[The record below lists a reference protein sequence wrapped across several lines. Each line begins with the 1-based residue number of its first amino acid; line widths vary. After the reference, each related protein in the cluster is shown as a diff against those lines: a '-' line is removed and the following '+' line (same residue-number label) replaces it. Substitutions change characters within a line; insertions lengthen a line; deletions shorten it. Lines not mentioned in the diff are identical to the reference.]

1 MGVNLLGGVHL
12 KKCKQ
17 NPELKDILEVS
28 APDVYSVPVLNT
40 KGFEEEVCVSIGEQV
55 KEGTLIAKPKQ
66 QKGTF
71 VYSPASG
78 KIVNIVEK
86 FTPTGLRCPHVV
98 IMPDNKHDVHTFP
111 EMPNKTSKELLKR
124 LAISGIV
131 DANLGGAPTYL
142 RYSLNAI
149 EKKFDLYVV
158 VSNTDPYLSANEA
171 LVLHRTAEVVGGAK
185 YFAQLLASKQIV
197 FVLSNNKRHLKKVLK
212 EYLKKNEPQL
222 KYSIKEIS
230 NNYPYDNL
238 ALLNARFRDKRN
250 PLVEKNY
257 KKAFVEDAITCYAFF
272 NSVEFNRPINFRVIT
287 VSGNGINK
295 SGNYIVKH
303 GTSFEHILSYV
314 DANKTDKQIK
324 ILNGGIMSGLSQHST
339 DVCSNSETLSV
350 TVIEDNGQSNNEES
364 PCINCGRCAQVCPMN
379 LLPNKLDEFCVARK
393 NYDAERYGIKDCIE
407 CGCCSFVCPAK
418 RYISQRIG
426 AIKSHINKEEK

>member
-1 MGVNLLGGVHL
+1 MGVNLLGGIHL
-12 KKCKQ
+12 KKCKEK
-17 NPELKDILEVS
+17 PELKDILEIS

-40 KGFEEEVCVSIGEQV
+40 QGYAEEVCVTIGEQV
-55 KEGTLIAKPKQ
+55 KEGTLLAKPKE

-86 FTPTGLRCPHVV
+86 FTPTGFRCPHVV
-98 IMPDNKHDVHTFP
+98 IMPDNKNLVHRFP
-111 EMPNKTSKELLKR
+111 DMPNKSSKELLKR

-131 DANLGGAPTYL
+131 DANLGGVPTYL

-149 EKKFDLYVV
+149 EKQFDLYVV

-197 FVLSNNKRHLKKVLK
+197 FVLSSDKKHLKKILK

-222 KYSIKEIS
+222 KYSIKDIS
-230 NNYPYDNL
+230 SNYPYDNL
-238 ALLNARFRDKRN
+238 ALLNARFKGKKN
-250 PLVEKNY
+250 PLVEKDY

-272 NSVEFNRPINFRVIT
+272 NSVEFNRPVNFRVIT
-287 VSGNGINK
+287 VSGNGITK

-303 GTSFEHILSYV
+303 GTSFEHILAYV
-314 DANKTDKQIK
+314 DAKVIEKKPIR
-324 ILNGGIMSGLSQHST
+324 ILNGGIMTGLSQHST

-350 TVIEDNGQSNNEES
+350 SIVEDNGQSE
-364 PCINCGRCAQVCPMN
+364 
-379 LLPNKLDEFCVARK
+379 
-393 NYDAERYGIKDCIE
+393 
-407 CGCCSFVCPAK
+407 
-418 RYISQRIG
+418 
-426 AIKSHINKEEK
+426 NKEPES